1 LLSGLLVIVLLI
13 ARIVALALLVVRML
27 LRLSRAGRCK
37 DVAYRTTNRHVII
50 KRPNDIP
57 PSHIAPRRA
66 YEGRVSR
73 TRRAACCSQRP
84 ETWKFVALRRFEDAI
99 DALVCA
105 WMAAEFWSGRAR
117 AVGDANAPIWIP
129 HLRDSDR

>member
-1 LLSGLLVIVLLI
+1 M
-13 ARIVALALLVVRML
+13 AFHPLA
-27 LRLSRAGRCK
+27 AGQIRQGHPC
-37 DVAYRTTNRHVII
+37 AW
-50 KRPNDIP
+50 P
-57 PSHIAPRRA
+57 
-66 YEGRVSR
+66 
-73 TRRAACCSQRP
+73 QRP